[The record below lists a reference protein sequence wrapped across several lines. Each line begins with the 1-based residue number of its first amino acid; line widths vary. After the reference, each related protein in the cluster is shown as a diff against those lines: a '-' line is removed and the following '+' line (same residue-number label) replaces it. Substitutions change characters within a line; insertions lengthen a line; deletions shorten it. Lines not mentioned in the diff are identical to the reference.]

1 MARLNVNPTRMEL
14 KKLKARL
21 STAVRGHKLLKDK
34 SDEMVRRFT
43 VIIREDKRLREEVE
57 QELSLTLKQFSV
69 ARSVTPAYRAETAF
83 SMPSMA
89 VNVECGT
96 ESIMGVEVPK
106 VGLVKE
112 KRSDGLPY
120 AYVEITSEADYSVGM
135 VSALLPKMVLLAQTE
150 KAVRMLADEI
160 ERLNG
165 SVAEAAANFEAN
177 RPEDLE
183 EAKKQIAA
191 LQKLITTISRYEGEL
206 AKMRK
211 DSESRDRQ
219 QREVRVRAAKARA
232 EFDRIKVI
240 YDEEYKQASVKLEA
254 LKKTVAEEAKGIDP
268 ELLEKYKAIKRH
280 STPPITRIHDDR
292 CGGCNMQLPAADMNK
307 IRTGAPYVEC
317 ENCGRIILVK

>member
-1 MARLNVNPTRMEL
+1 MEQYELLWQYQQVDMELDQYEKEMRGNSNRKELIKHRDFLKEQQEVLKKIEADVEIMSDRME
-14 KKLKARL
+14 A
-21 STAVRGHKLLKDK
+21 
-34 SDEMVRRFT
+34 
-43 VIIREDKRLREEVE
+43 
-57 QELSLTLKQFSV
+57 
-69 ARSVTPAYRAETAF
+69 
-83 SMPSMA
+83 
-89 VNVECGT
+89 
-96 ESIMGVEVPK
+96 
-106 VGLVKE
+106 
-112 KRSDGLPY
+112 
-120 AYVEITSEADYSVGM
+120 
-135 VSALLPKMVLLAQTE
+135 
-150 KAVRMLADEI
+150 LADEI

-211 DSESRDRQ
+211 DAEARDRQ
-219 QREVRVRAAKARA
+219 QKEIRVRAAKTKQ
-232 EFDRIKVI
+232 EYDQLKVI
-240 YDEEYKQASVKLEA
+240 YDDEYKQASVKLEA

>member
-1 MARLNVNPTRMEL
+1 MEQYELLWQYQQVDMELDQYEKEMRGNSNRKELIKHRDFLKEQQEVLKKIEADVEIMSDRME
-14 KKLKARL
+14 A
-21 STAVRGHKLLKDK
+21 
-34 SDEMVRRFT
+34 
-43 VIIREDKRLREEVE
+43 
-57 QELSLTLKQFSV
+57 
-69 ARSVTPAYRAETAF
+69 
-83 SMPSMA
+83 
-89 VNVECGT
+89 
-96 ESIMGVEVPK
+96 
-106 VGLVKE
+106 
-112 KRSDGLPY
+112 
-120 AYVEITSEADYSVGM
+120 
-135 VSALLPKMVLLAQTE
+135 
-150 KAVRMLADEI
+150 LADEI

-183 EAKKQIAA
+183 EAKKQ
-191 LQKLITTISRYEGEL
+191 LITTISRYEGEL

>member
-1 MARLNVNPTRMEL
+1 MEQYELLWQYQQVDMEL
-14 KKLKARL
+14 DQYEKEMRGNSNRKELIKHRDFLKEQQEVLKK
-21 STAVRGHKLLKDK
+21 
-34 SDEMVRRFT
+34 
-43 VIIREDKRLREEVE
+43 I
-57 QELSLTLKQFSV
+57 
-69 ARSVTPAYRAETAF
+69 
-83 SMPSMA
+83 
-89 VNVECGT
+89 
-96 ESIMGVEVPK
+96 
-106 VGLVKE
+106 
-112 KRSDGLPY
+112 
-120 AYVEITSEADYSVGM
+120 EADVE
-135 VSALLPKMVLLAQTE
+135 A
-150 KAVRMLADEI
+150 LADEI